1 MFNNSLIE
9 NDVCRATRACTST
22 DGGGQIAV
30 EVPKIRNRSGS
41 DIKFNS
47 NIVRPYIRESQ
58 HVSTALLWLYLK
70 GMSTKDMR
78 ESLRVLLGGS
88 GSAPGRNTYGRSLSR
103 ETTVDSR
110 P

>member
-9 NDVCRATRACTST
+9 NNVCRATRACSST

-41 DIKFNS
+41 DIKLNS

-88 GSAPGRNTYGRSLSR
+88 GSAPGRNTYGRSLRLSSNW
-103 ETTVDSR
+103 T
-110 P
+110 